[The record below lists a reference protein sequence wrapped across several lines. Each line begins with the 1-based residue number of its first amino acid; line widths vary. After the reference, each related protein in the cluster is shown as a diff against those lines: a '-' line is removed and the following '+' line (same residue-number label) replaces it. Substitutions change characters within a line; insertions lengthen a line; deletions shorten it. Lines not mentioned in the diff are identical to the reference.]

1 MSARLEPIQWFEVV
15 VFRYDEF
22 FPIRIEYELQLAL
35 GAFYSLGL
43 TLKGQ
48 LLVHA
53 NIAIYAGGFLALE
66 STPSFQN
73 PFFNFACPTTCII
86 GQWT

>member
-1 MSARLEPIQWFEVV
+1 V

-35 GAFYSLGL
+35 RMRTKGAFYSLGL

-53 NIAIYAGGFLALE
+53 NVAVYAGGSLALE

-73 PFFNFACPTTCII
+73 PFFNSTYPTTYII
-86 GQWT
+86 GQ